1 MNLKNNGGRSFGVM
15 RPGLLLVLTIRSGL
29 HDQLEKSFF
38 LTALSKRY
46 NAKEVGY
53 SGSALQAI
61 QKDHQFFGKK
71 NGEQL
76 LQKAIANI

>member
-1 MNLKNNGGRSFGVM
+1 
-15 RPGLLLVLTIRSGL
+15 
-29 HDQLEKSFF
+29 LEKSFF

-46 NAKEVGY
+46 NAKEDGY
-53 SGSALQAI
+53 SRPALQAI